1 MATAPSVE
9 RDLSFKLIDTA
20 EQFTSAVAG
29 WARQPRL
36 WIDIEVADYFSKDAR
51 VAALQVRDTA
61 GEIIVVDC
69 LAASLHAVLHGEF
82 VPRVMENA
90 SVEKW
95 AHNAPYERRFLG
107 GARVENLRCTLAL
120 SRSLPYYR
128 LPTRA
133 WSLAAL
139 VYYFWGLNIDKSYQA
154 QAWGRRPLPHAAWS
168 YAAWDT
174 EWCHRI
180 WMKVSELA
188 ASHTVPSSPEQIA
201 KRFAEFDHDHKI
213 AKERRET
220 IWDTIREFML
230 AEKLTRF
237 GGFEVTQR
245 DSAMIELSTLAR
257 CLTAADPHSLVT
269 CPISLTRRHQEALG
283 GASDPV
289 KHASEVVG
297 GTGFKVPTERHRR
310 TFVYALDRDNP
321 ERAEQDFAEAYHEHK
336 RWDSERDELKDAIKA
351 IMLEEGRD
359 ELVGFRMT
367 DRSANW
373 RIDPRAL
380 VLLAPGVDLGSFN
393 FSAKVKAVLDS
404 ASIPHPEEGVE
415 TSLRWVMR
423 RPPPRVELAHEVE
436 QERFE

>member
-1 MATAPSVE
+1 MAAPTE
-9 RDLSFKLIDTA
+9 TIPFKLIDA
-20 EQFTSAVAG
+20 ADAFKSAVAV
-29 WARQPRL
+29 WVSQPRL

-51 VAALQVRDTA
+51 VAALQVRDSA
-61 GEIIVVDC
+61 GEVTVVDC
-69 LAASLHAVLHGEF
+69 LAEPLLAVLHGEF

-90 SVEKW
+90 QVEKW

-107 GARVENLRCTLAL
+107 GDRVENLRCTLAL

-139 VYYFWGLNIDKSYQA
+139 VHYFWGLTIDKSFQA
-154 QAWGRRPLPHAAWS
+154 QAWGRRPLSAAAWS
-168 YAAWDT
+168 YAAWDA

-180 WMKVSELA
+180 WEKVSELV
-188 ASHTVPSSPEQIA
+188 ASHTVRSSPEQIA
-201 KRFAEFDHDHKI
+201 KRFAEFDQDYKL

-220 IWDTIREFML
+220 TWDTIRDFML

-237 GGFEVTQR
+237 GGFEMTQR
-245 DSAMIELSTLAR
+245 DSAMIQLPTLAK
-257 CLTAADPHSLVT
+257 CLAAADPHSLAS
-269 CPISLTRRHQEALG
+269 CPVSLSKRHQEALG
-283 GASDPV
+283 GAADPV
-289 KHASEVVG
+289 KDASEVVG
-297 GTGFKVPTERHRR
+297 GAGFKVPTERHRR

-321 ERAEQDFAEAYHEHK
+321 ERAEQDFAKAYHEHK
-336 RWDSERDELKDAIKA
+336 RWESERDELKDAIKA
-351 IMLEEGRD
+351 IMLAEGKD

-380 VLLAPGVDLGSFN
+380 VRLAPGVDLGSFN

-415 TSLRWVMR
+415 TTPRWVMR